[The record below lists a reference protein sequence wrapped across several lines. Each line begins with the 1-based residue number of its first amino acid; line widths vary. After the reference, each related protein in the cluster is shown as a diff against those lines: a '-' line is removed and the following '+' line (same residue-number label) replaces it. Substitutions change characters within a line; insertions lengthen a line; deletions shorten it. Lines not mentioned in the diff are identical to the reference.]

1 VKGIEIHH
9 ITSDQGYRDSGS
21 TLAGQDPGADAD
33 LSGWD
38 LAKPY
43 FNMSMQQA
51 YNLMRYSYN
60 GIADRGIVW

>member
-1 VKGIEIHH
+1 M
-9 ITSDQGYRDSGS
+9 
-21 TLAGQDPGADAD
+21 
-33 LSGWD
+33 